1 MDTYSQNEPA
11 DRKPYAA
18 GRFYSDNRAEL
29 EKDLA
34 QLFADCKKSSGN
46 LNVRAIIAPH
56 AGYVFSG
63 RIAASAFSATP
74 KNAGYNNIFII
85 GSSHTMSFD
94 GASVYDLGDYLTP
107 LGKAKV
113 NLEIAAKLK
122 SSSRVFKFNSDSHSN
137 EHSIEVQV
145 PFIQYYYSKQMQIV
159 PIIIG
164 TNNISTIK
172 EIAEALRPWFTP
184 DNLFV
189 ISSDFSHY
197 PPYNSAVENDKAT
210 ADAIIS
216 GKPAEFISTLKR
228 NALKNTPGL
237 ATSMCGWSSGLTLLY
252 LSEGNNALGYQKVD
266 YCNSGDSQYGD
277 KTQVVGYN
285 AIALIEKN
293 TVSKKDQKSPG
304 DVSFTDDEKKMLF
317 SIARNAIMSRLFDE
331 KQKDADPEKMPPEL
345 KQKFGAFVTL
355 KINGILRGCIGRFVS
370 DDPLYDVVRASAI
383 SSAFEDPRFPQLT
396 KEEYDK
402 LEIEIT
408 VLGPKR
414 KISNISEIV
423 LGKHGIYIEKGY
435 HAGTMLPQVPIE
447 YGWTVE
453 QFLGYTS
460 RDKAGIGWDGWKDA
474 NIYIYDG
481 LVLEENRK

>member
-1 MDTYSQNEPA
+1 MDTYSQNKPA

-18 GRFYSDNRAEL
+18 GRFYTDNKAEL

-34 QLFADCKKSSGN
+34 QLYAECKKSSGN
-46 LNVRAIIAPH
+46 QNVRAIIAPH
-56 AGYVFSG
+56 AGYVYSG
-63 RIAASAFSATP
+63 RIAAAAFSATP
-74 KNAGYNNIFII
+74 KNADYDNIFII

-122 SSSRVFKFNSDSHSN
+122 SSSRVFRFNSDSHSN

-164 TNNISTIK
+164 TNNASTIK
-172 EIAEALRPWFTP
+172 EIAEALRPWFTS

-197 PPYNSAVENDKAT
+197 PPYTNAVENDKAT

-216 GKPAEFISTLKR
+216 GKPSEFIGTLKK
-228 NALKNTPGL
+228 NALKDTPGL

-252 LSEGNNALGYQKVD
+252 LSEGNSSLEYKKID

-285 AIALIEKN
+285 AIALIEKS
-293 TVSKKDQKSPG
+293 TGSKKEQKSPG
-304 DVSFTDDEKKMLF
+304 EVSFTDDEKKMLF
-317 SIARNAIMSRLFDE
+317 SIARNAIRSRLYDE
-331 KQKDADPEKMPPEL
+331 KLKDADPEKMPPEL

-355 KINGILRGCIGRFVS
+355 KINGVLRGCIGRFVS

-396 KEEYDK
+396 KAEYDK

-414 KISNISEIV
+414 KINNINEIV
-423 LGKHGIYIEKGY
+423 LGRHGIYIEKGY

-453 QFLGYTS
+453 EFLGYTS